1 MFRWKKEKKTTS
13 HRCCWGPKTNSCS
26 DLRKTHIS
34 KTFANVNKFIRL
46 GGETQPVTALRTEQN
61 SATELG
67 IGGVC
72 EAHLCQR
79 FRERANRRI
88 GVILTDRLRV
98 EVAGF
103 PPPLARWKS
112 KNQKTPLSGAQQ
124 HDGPVCVCKTT
135 ETPAGDMVQG
145 HRTRLE
151 QNIILHVQF
160 HAHALTGV
168 KASHINSIDSEV

>member
-1 MFRWKKEKKTTS
+1 MSTS
-13 HRCCWGPKTNSCS
+13 SFVWGG
-26 DLRKTHIS
+26 RK
-34 KTFANVNKFIRL
+34 
-46 GGETQPVTALRTEQN
+46 TQPVTALRTEPN

-72 EAHLCQR
+72 EAHPCQR
-79 FRERANRRI
+79 FGERANRRI
-88 GVILTDRLRV
+88 GLILTDRLRV

-103 PPPLARWKS
+103 PSPVGQVEVE

-135 ETPAGDMVQG
+135 ERAAGDMVQG
-145 HRTRLE
+145 HGTRLE